1 MQSIN
6 VFIYSLTALVSLL
19 GGMVILSRSGASH
32 GRAIACGLLCVAG
45 TELGYLLFH
54 LRDSLAAIQVASLF
68 ELSSISCF
76 IVAVVSMEKS
86 LSRNRLLVLS
96 TRRGLFLVCVLYA
109 AALWFFRWDYAYF
122 HPSGMV
128 VIGWLGRVQ
137 SLLLLVGAISF
148 IWVMENILRSSQGA
162 SRRILKYPA
171 LGSIS
176 VGASLCI
183 AAIYR
188 LSTNTINQDILL
200 LCSLITL
207 AGIAFL
213 IFFSIRFKLF
223 DMDIF
228 VSRYV
233 VYHSITFISMGAY
246 LLLSGMVIF
255 WIQHLG
261 MKASFVITG
270 FLSFLTL
277 IILFIFF
284 LSPEAKSRV
293 RFFINTH
300 FFANKYDY
308 RKEWGEL
315 SGYLSIAFKENQ
327 IIDVTAQVI
336 LDSMYIQELSIWLR
350 RGNVYKNA
358 LSFPHLTGNVIVSE
372 TNLLIAYLR
381 GHHYFLRST
390 PAKGE
395 DAEWDDLVRMNSSFL
410 DENKIEFA
418 VGMMVGND
426 LVGFIAVGKENPG
439 TPYGQDDIDL
449 LTAIAS
455 QASSAL
461 TKAWFAERLVE
472 NKELDT
478 YNRMSATM
486 LHDLK
491 NAAGHLSL
499 ILQNAPRHMDQKEFR
514 ADMIDTIGQALARID
529 KVMAKL
535 QTIPEPE
542 EIHPKVF
549 PICPFLEDIMTRLK
563 PRFDGIELVMGIDEA
578 IQLNTDPDVLDRI
591 LENIIVNATEAVDEQ
606 GKITVSAY
614 MEGDLPCFS
623 ISDNGSGM
631 TEEYMRE
638 KLFKPFQTTKRKGTG
653 LGLWQVK
660 NMADQLGARIEVSR
674 NPGRGMT
681 FSVWLPPERPG
692 DAAGK
697 A

>member
-1 MQSIN
+1 MT
-6 VFIYSLTALVSLL
+6 VFIYSFTALVSLL
-19 GGMVILSRSGASH
+19 GGLVILSRSGASH
-32 GRAIACGLLCVAG
+32 GRAIACGLLCIAG

-76 IVAVVSMEKS
+76 IVAVISMEKS
-86 LSRNRLLVLS
+86 LSGKRLLVLS
-96 TRRGLFLVCVLYA
+96 VRRGLFVICVLYA
-109 AALWFFRWDYAYF
+109 AALWFHRWDYAYF

-128 VIGWLGRVQ
+128 AIGWLGWVQ
-137 SLLLLVGAISF
+137 SLLLLAGAISF
-148 IWVMENILRSSQGA
+148 IWIMENILRSSQGP

-228 VSRYV
+228 VSRYI

-246 LLLSGMVIF
+246 LLLTGMVIL

-261 MKASFVITG
+261 MKASFVIAG

-277 IILFIFF
+277 ILLFIFF

-336 LDSMYIQELSIWLR
+336 LDSMYIQELSMWLR
-350 RGNVYKNA
+350 RGNVYKNV
-358 LSFPHLTGNVIVSE
+358 LSFPHQVGGGAFLE
-372 TNLLIAYLR
+372 TNPLIAYLR
-381 GHHYFLRST
+381 GNHFFMRRT
-390 PAKGE
+390 PAKAE
-395 DAEWDDLVRMNSSFL
+395 DTEWDELVRQQSSFL

-418 VGMMVGND
+418 VGMMAGNE

-461 TKAWFAERLVE
+461 TKAWFSERLVE

-499 ILQNAPRHMDQKEFR
+499 ILQNAPRYMDQEEFR

-549 PICPFLEDIMTRLK
+549 LVGPFLNDIMTRLK
-563 PRFDGIELVMGIDEA
+563 PRFDGIELVLGIDEA
-578 IQLNTDPDVLDRI
+578 IRLNTDPDLLDRI
-591 LENIIVNATEAVDEQ
+591 LENIIVNATEAVEKQ

-614 MEGDLPCFS
+614 MEGGAPCFS
-623 ISDNGSGM
+623 VSDNGSGM
-631 TEEYMRE
+631 TDEFMRE
-638 KLFKPFQTTKRKGTG
+638 KLFKPFHTTKKKGTG

-660 NMADQLGARIEVSR
+660 NMADQLGSRVEVSR

-692 DAAGK
+692 DAEGK